1 MGEKEIRFTPR
12 ELDIM
17 AVLWARGPSTVTE
30 VQAALEDELAY
41 NTVLT
46 MLRILEGKGHVS
58 RSPEGRAHRY
68 KAEVEREAAGESALE
83 RVMERLFGGSPEKLL
98 VHLVD
103 SELDPEELRRMRDLL
118 DRRLRDLQ
126 RNMEE
131 DE

>member
-1 MGEKEIRFTPR
+1 MAEIRFTPR

-17 AVLWARGPSTVTE
+17 NVLWTRGPSTVAE

-46 MLRILEGKGHVS
+46 MLRILEAKGHVS

-68 KAEVEREAAGESALE
+68 SPEVERDEAGESALE
-83 RVMERLFGGSPEKLL
+83 RVTQRLFGGSPEKLL

-103 SELDPEELRRMRDLL
+103 SELDPDELRRMRDLL
-118 DRRLRDLQ
+118 DRRLRE
-126 RNMEE
+126 MEE
-131 DE
+131 EE